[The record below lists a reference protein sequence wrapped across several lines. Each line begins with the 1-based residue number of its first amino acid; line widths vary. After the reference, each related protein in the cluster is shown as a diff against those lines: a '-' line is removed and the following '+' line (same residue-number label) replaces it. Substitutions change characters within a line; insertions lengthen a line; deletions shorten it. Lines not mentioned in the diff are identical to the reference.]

1 MSPALDILVVEDNPA
16 LARNIVDYLEPLG
29 HRLDFAEDGRTG
41 LALALS
47 RPFDVVV
54 LDVALPLMDGLSV
67 CRALREQADRHVPVL
82 MLTARDTLE
91 DKLDGFQSGADDYLT
106 KPFALAE
113 LAARCQ
119 VLSQRHRLSVDHM
132 IRIGPLEIDRKTGI
146 ARREG
151 VALRLTAVTW
161 RILKLLAEA
170 YPRTLPRY
178 ELSRGIWGED
188 PPDSDSLRSHVHL
201 LRQVL
206 DKPFAWPMLETVH
219 SIGFRLRPEP

>member
-1 MSPALDILVVEDNPA
+1 MSPALDILIVEDNPA
-16 LARNIVDYLEPLG
+16 LARNIADYLEPLG
-29 HRLDFAEDGRTG
+29 HRLDFAEDGRAG

-54 LDVALPLMDGLSV
+54 LDVALPLMDGLNV
-67 CRALREQADRHVPVL
+67 CQALRDQAERHVPVL

-113 LAARCQ
+113 LAVRCQ
-119 VLSQRHRLSVDHM
+119 VLSQRHRLGTDHVV
-132 IRIGPLEIDRKTGI
+132 RIGPLEIDRQTGV

-170 YPRTLPRY
+170 HPRTLPRF

-206 DKPFAWPMLETVH
+206 DKPFNWPMLETVH
-219 SIGFRLRPEP
+219 GIGFRLKVAP